1 MAKASKKHIG
11 AGALGKGDGSG
22 GLSGNADIAE
32 NIVLSNRD
40 KAQHSKD
47 RGQDGKWVQS
57 EQRHDSE
64 LDHLAVLQGSPRKT
78 DVPDV
83 RTSAPSPAVSL
94 CGRPETAEL
103 PSPAS
108 TYP

>member
-64 LDHLAVLQGSPRKT
+64 LHQKKI
-78 DVPDV
+78 
-83 RTSAPSPAVSL
+83 
-94 CGRPETAEL
+94 
-103 PSPAS
+103 
-108 TYP
+108 